1 MNAFPSRPHTI
12 SLSYISSIIVQNTS
26 NAGYGCASSFECKF
40 PFTSVFIYYYYYD
53 FDLSYELT
61 HVHFV
66 LNLHQ
71 ASSGVAAGSSAA
83 ASAATAAAGTTVVAA
98 SAASTAT

>member
-1 MNAFPSRPHTI
+1 MFFLLVLTRYLYPI
-12 SLSYISSIIVQNTS
+12 YISSIIVQNTS

-40 PFTSVFIYYYYYD
+40 PFTSIFIYFYYD
-53 FDLSYELT
+53 FNLSYGLT
-61 HVHFV
+61 HVHLV